1 MLQIKTTGVE
11 DFLDGSAN
19 IKTMVIGG
27 PGAGKTRMS
36 SYWPKP
42 IFLDCENGRGSLAD
56 RKMPY
61 AEIKS
66 SKDMLDALEYLKSL
80 ERTPKVQRQFQT
92 VVVDTADSFQRI
104 VKDEW
109 VRQTNAG
116 AFSGYDAWGYLDTK
130 MQLLFT
136 RLLNLDYNVIV
147 LVHYKD
153 KTFKDGENTVRELT
167 LQLQGAIADQVFND
181 FGLVGWLG
189 TYWAAGEEGRIQKR
203 GLTFQPTPDKP
214 FLKDRFNVTP
224 KWMEITFADSDYQ
237 QLFEAFFNNDG
248 FEALAEG
255 AVVGEI
261 PDSEKVQAQAK
272 GPVAPPAEGGPLPPR
287 PPAQIP
293 LEKQTKEQLTEVA
306 KGLGIAVKGNAL
318 KSEIITA
325 IQAKQAAPKNDDA
338 AGDPA
343 PSSGAEGGAGTSQP
357 ASAPAASSPEV
368 GPTSPTTEASPADA
382 AAASPEKSSPDA
394 TSGGQ
399 PEDQTQELT
408 PEQVAERLGGEVI
421 AEEKADAPP
430 TPQPAAPPATAPKPA
445 APQGPSACADCGG
458 DLAAEWADPSK
469 RDYVRLSFV
478 KFRKYLCTSCY
489 ATATK

>member
-19 IKTMVIGG
+19 IKALIIGG

-36 SYWPKP
+36 SYGPKP

-56 RKMPY
+56 RNMPY

-80 ERTPKVQRQFQT
+80 ERTPKAQRQFQT

-109 VRQTNAG
+109 VQQTKAG
-116 AFSGYDAWGYLDTK
+116 SFSGFDAWGYLNTK

-167 LQLQGAIADQVFND
+167 LQLQGAIADEVFND

-189 TYWAAGEEGRIQKR
+189 TYWDTSEEGRVQKR

-214 FLKDRFNVTP
+214 FLKDRFHVTP
-224 KWMEITFADSDYQ
+224 TWMEINFSDHDYQ
-237 QLFEAFFNNDG
+237 QIFEAFFNRPE
-248 FEALAEG
+248 FEELAES

-261 PDSEKVQAQAK
+261 PDSEKQQAAAP
-272 GPVAPPAEGGPLPPR
+272 GPVAPPTEGGPLPPR
-287 PPAQIP
+287 EPVQLP
-293 LEKQTKEQLTEVA
+293 LEKQTKEQLVEVA
-306 KGLGIAVKGNAL
+306 KGLGLTVKGNAL
-318 KSEIITA
+318 KSEILSA
-325 IQAKQAAPKNDDA
+325 IQAAKAKPVEEQVAKQVADVHEQVLGEPKPEPKADA
-338 AGDPA
+338 KPA
-343 PSSGAEGGAGTSQP
+343 STENVTTTTTSSG
-357 ASAPAASSPEV
+357 
-368 GPTSPTTEASPADA
+368 
-382 AAASPEKSSPDA
+382 
-394 TSGGQ
+394 
-399 PEDQTQELT
+399 QEQVNTKTGEILT
-408 PEQVAERLGGEVI
+408 PEQVATKLGAEVI
-421 AEEKADAPP
+421 AEEQHDAPD
-430 TPQPAAPPATAPKPA
+430 TPQAATPPAPEKPS

-458 DLAAEWADPSK
+458 DLSAEWADPTK
-469 RDYVRLSFV
+469 KDYVRLSFV
-478 KFRKYLCTSCY
+478 KFRRYLCGTCRD
-489 ATATK
+489 AAAK